1 MNETAPAPLPKGSRI
16 EGEYSADTDPDTGVR
31 VHRLTSGDGINH
43 AFFFLTSSFRPHH
56 PDEIAYVTH
65 RGGCPQICLFDFG
78 SRSARVLTDRD
89 DIHAFSPAFAPDGSR
104 IYFTTRAGAIASVD
118 IETGGEREHFRLDG
132 AGLGE
137 CALSGDGRWIVSA
150 FKRGDKHGLLVL
162 DTATDTGS
170 VLLEKEMKIIHP
182 QFHPADNTRII
193 FAGDPA
199 PRLWTIPRDGGAPE
213 CLYDNP
219 PTEFIVHE
227 SFLGRSDDLIFA
239 IWPYRLARMN
249 LRERKI
255 RTLLEINAWH
265 MVSDPEGAWIV
276 SDTAHPDR
284 GLLLIDPGSGRYE
297 TLCHPEASCRGSQWE
312 KDHPAGPE
320 VWAAIRGESGENLSW
335 MEMKADTV
343 YGPQHTHP
351 HPAFDREG
359 NRVSFT
365 SDRAGSADVY
375 VVEIGPVKD
384 RLCQERSAAQHS
396 PSSS

>member
-1 MNETAPAPLPKGSRI
+1 MNDTAPAPLPKGSRI

-31 VHRLTSGDGINH
+31 VHRLTSGDGTDH
-43 AFFFLTSSFRPHH
+43 AFFFLVSSFRPDH
-56 PDEIAYVTH
+56 PDHVGFVTH
-65 RGGCPQICLFDFG
+65 RGGCPQLCLFDFD

-89 DIHAFSPAFAPDGSR
+89 DLHAFSPVFSRDGAR

-118 IETGGEREHFRLDG
+118 VETGGEREHFRLDG

-150 FKRGDKHGLLVL
+150 FKRGGGHGLVVL
-162 DTATDTGS
+162 DLEADKGG
-170 VLLEKEMKIIHP
+170 VILEKEMKIIHP
-182 QFHPADNTRII
+182 QFHPADSERII

-199 PRLWTIPRDGGAPE
+199 PRLWTIPREGGAPE

-227 SFLGRSDDLIFA
+227 SFLGPSDDLIFA

-255 RTLLEINAWH
+255 HTLLEINAWH
-265 MVSDPEGAWIV
+265 MVSDPAGEWIV

-284 GLLLIDPGSGRYE
+284 GLLLIDPATGAYAP
-297 TLCHPEASCRGSQWE
+297 LCHPKASCQGSQWH
-312 KDHPAGPE
+312 KDHPAGSE
-320 VWAAIRGESGENLSW
+320 VWAAIRGESGESLSW
-335 MEMKADTV
+335 MEMKADHV

-359 NRVSFT
+359 GRVSFT
-365 SDRAGSADVY
+365 SDRTGASDVYIAETARVKEKLRQARKGSA
-375 VVEIGPVKD
+375 
-384 RLCQERSAAQHS
+384 
-396 PSSS
+396 